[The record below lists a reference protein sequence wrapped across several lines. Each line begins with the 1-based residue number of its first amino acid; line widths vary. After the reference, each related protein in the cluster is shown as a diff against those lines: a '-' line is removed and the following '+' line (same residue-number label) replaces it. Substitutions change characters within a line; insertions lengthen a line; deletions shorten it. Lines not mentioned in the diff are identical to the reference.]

1 MADKIRV
8 LIVNDSSF
16 MCEAIKS
23 ILEEDPKIEVIGLA
37 KDGKEGV
44 EKAFQLRPDVIAM
57 DLEMPIM
64 SGFEAIEHI
73 MEKNPI
79 PIIVVSTKDI
89 PIIIKSL
96 GIGAMDFVAVKQE
109 IEEIAQDL
117 VEKVK
122 IASRVRPLR
131 RIRIRP
137 IVMKRH
143 IEEKKATPCRVVAIG
158 ISTGGPQALQV
169 LLSKLP
175 ANLSC
180 GFLIVQHISRGFIEG
195 LAEWLQTI
203 SPLSIRVAKTGDII
217 GAGEVLLAPDDYHIK
232 IGAGRRVLLLSEDT
246 ARSNPHVP
254 SIDVMMQSVAE
265 AFGKEAVGVIMTG
278 MGHDGVEGIK
288 AIKKAGGK
296 TIAQDEKT
304 SVVFG
309 MNREAIETG
318 CVDRVVALEKIAD
331 EIVSMVIN

>member
-1 MADKIRV
+1 MADKTRV
-8 LIVNDSSF
+8 LIVNDSPF
-16 MCEAIKS
+16 MREAIKS
-23 ILEEDPKIEVIGLA
+23 ILEDDPQIEVIGLA

-44 EKAFQLRPDVIAM
+44 EKAFRLKPNVVVM

-64 SGFEAIEHI
+64 SGFESIEQI
-73 MEKNPI
+73 MEENPI

-89 PIIIKSL
+89 PVLMKAL
-96 GIGAMDFVAVKQE
+96 GIGAMDFVELKQG
-109 IEEIAQDL
+109 IEEIAEEL

-131 RIRIRP
+131 RIKIGLMAMTRR
-137 IVMKRH
+137 VGGT
-143 IEEKKATPCRVVAIG
+143 KAASCQIVAIG

-175 ANLSC
+175 VNLSC
-180 GFLIVQHISRGFIEG
+180 GILIVQHISHGFVEG
-195 LAEWLQTI
+195 LAEWLQAS
-203 SPLSIRVAKTGDII
+203 SPLDIRVAKAGDIL

-232 IGAGRRVLLLSEDT
+232 IDPGRRVILSEDMT
-246 ARSNPHVP
+246 KSSPHVP

-278 MGHDGVEGIK
+278 MGHDGIEGIK

-304 SVVFG
+304 SVIFG

-318 CVDRVVALEKIAD
+318 CVDRIIAIENIAD
-331 EIVSMVIN
+331 EIVSMISN

>member
-1 MADKIRV
+1 MADRIQV
-8 LIVNDSSF
+8 LIVNDSPF

-23 ILEEDPKIEVIGLA
+23 ILEDDPQIEVVGLA

-44 EKAFQLRPDVIAM
+44 EKALGLKPDVVVM

-64 SGFEAIEHI
+64 SGFEAIEQI
-73 MEKNPI
+73 MEENPI

-89 PIIIKSL
+89 PVLMKAL
-96 GIGAMDFVAVKQE
+96 GIGAMDFVEVKQG
-109 IEEIAQDL
+109 IEEIAVDL

-131 RIRIRP
+131 RIKIRP
-137 IVMKRH
+137 MAMTPRRGGI
-143 IEEKKATPCRVVAIG
+143 KAAPCQIVAIG

-175 ANLSC
+175 VNLSC
-180 GFLIVQHISRGFIEG
+180 GILIVQHISRGFVEG
-195 LAEWLQTI
+195 LAEWLQAN
-203 SPLSIRVAKTGDII
+203 SPLDIRVAKAGDIL

-232 IGAGRRVLLLSEDT
+232 IEPGRRVILIEDSIK
-246 ARSNPHVP
+246 SNLHVP
-254 SIDVMMQSVAE
+254 SIDVMMQSVAKT
-265 AFGKEAVGVIMTG
+265 FGKEAAGVIMTG

-304 SVVFG
+304 SVIFG

-318 CVDRVVALEKIAD
+318 CVDRIIAIENIAD
-331 EIVSMVIN
+331 EIVSLVSN

>member
-8 LIVNDSSF
+8 LIVNDSPF
-16 MCEAIKS
+16 MCEAIQS
-23 ILEEDPKIEVIGLA
+23 ILEEDPQIEVIGLA

-44 EKAFQLRPDVIAM
+44 EKAFKLKPDVVAM

-64 SGFEAIEHI
+64 SGFEAIEQI
-73 MEKNPI
+73 MEENPI

-89 PIIIKSL
+89 PVIMKAL
-96 GIGAMDFVAVKQE
+96 GIGAMDFVAVKQG
-109 IEEIAQDL
+109 IEEIAEEL
-117 VEKVK
+117 VEKIK

-131 RIRIRP
+131 RIKIRP
-137 IVMKRH
+137 IVMTRQ
-143 IEEKKATPCRVVAIG
+143 IGEKKTGPCKIVAIG

-175 ANLSC
+175 VNFCC
-180 GFLIVQHISRGFIEG
+180 GVLIVQHMSRGFVEG
-195 LAEWLQTI
+195 LAEWLQA
-203 SPLSIRVAKTGDII
+203 SSALDIRVAKAGDIL
-217 GAGEVLLAPDDYHIK
+217 GAGDVLLAPDDYHIK
-232 IGAGRRVLLLSEDT
+232 IDAGRRIILSEDT
-246 ARSNPHVP
+246 TNSSLHVP
-254 SIDVMMQSVAE
+254 SVDVMMQSVAE
-265 AFGKEAVGVIMTG
+265 AFGKEAAGVIMTG

-318 CVDRVVALEKIAD
+318 CVDRTVALEKIAD
-331 EIVSMVIN
+331 EIISMVSH